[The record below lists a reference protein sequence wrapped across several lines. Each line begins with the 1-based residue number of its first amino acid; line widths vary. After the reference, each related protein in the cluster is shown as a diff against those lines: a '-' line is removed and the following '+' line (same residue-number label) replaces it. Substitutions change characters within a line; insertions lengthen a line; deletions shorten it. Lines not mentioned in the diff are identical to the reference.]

1 MIQVEPEPVLL
12 SAVDLSAA
20 SGCHMTF
27 LASIRHSSDLNERP
41 KRTDLVTP
49 EDRIC
54 RRQGYCRCSV
64 ATGFAV
70 VSHAAFLNI
79 SIE

>member
-12 SAVDLSAA
+12 SAMDLSAA
-20 SGCHMTF
+20 SGYHMTF
-27 LASIRHSSDLNERP
+27 LASIRHSSDLNGRL

-54 RRQGYCRCSV
+54 RRQGCSV

-70 VSHAAFLNI
+70 LSDAAFLNI